1 MNESDQVVKTASTA
15 VTVWGVLTILLG
27 IFAMAAPLVT
37 GLALAVL
44 IGISLVVA
52 GLVQTIYALQAGSL
66 GRGIVRFIFGGVTVL
81 AGLAIIGQ
89 PGIALATL
97 TLFLAVYF
105 VIDGLTTLFASTA
118 VASGQGK
125 GLVIFNGVITLV
137 LGIMI
142 WRGWP
147 ISGVWAIGILVGI
160 RLLFSGM
167 TMMALGAVGRNV
179 SKELQD

>member
-118 VASGQGK
+118 VAGGQGK
-125 GLVIFNGVITLV
+125 GLLIFNGVVTLA

>member
-1 MNESDQVVKTASTA
+1 MNDSTEVLKQTSTA
-15 VTVWGVLTILLG
+15 VMVWGILTIVLG
-27 IFAMAAPLVT
+27 IFAMGAPLIT

-44 IGISLVVA
+44 IGISMVAA
-52 GLVQTIYALQAGSL
+52 GLVQTIYAFQAGSL
-66 GRGIVRFIFGGVTVL
+66 GRGILRLLFGGVTAL

-118 VASGQGK
+118 IAAGQGK
-125 GLVIFNGVITLV
+125 GLVIFNGVITLI

-147 ISGVWAIGILVGI
+147 VSGVWAIGILVGI
-160 RLLFSGM
+160 RLIFSGM
-167 TMMALGAVGRNV
+167 TMMALGTVGRDV
-179 SKELQD
+179 SKQL